1 MREKADCLTL
11 SLVKKRWGPLERE
24 DVMKLWSVSA
34 FVLVGLMAAGCVSS
48 GLGTSRGPGAGG
60 AAVAV
65 SAGRISKID
74 QFSFITP
81 ACREVSGVSARVT
94 RQAAYGR
101 VSIRRAQD
109 YSPYEAGNSS
119 AACNSR
125 RVPVWQVLYSP
136 APGYSGP
143 DQFAYRK
150 AFPDGKVLNVVVHVD
165 VQ

>member
-1 MREKADCLTL
+1 
-11 SLVKKRWGPLERE
+11 
-24 DVMKLWSVSA
+24 MKLCSVSA
-34 FVLVGLMAAGCVSS
+34 VVLVGLTVAGCVTS
-48 GLGTSRGPGAGG
+48 GLGTSRDSGAGG

-65 SAGRISKID
+65 SAGRVSRID

-81 ACREVSGVSARVT
+81 ACREVPGVSARIT

-101 VSIRRAQD
+101 ASIRRAQD
-109 YSPYEAGNSS
+109 YSPYESGNPS
-119 AACNSR
+119 AVCNGR
-125 RVPVWQVLYSP
+125 RVPVWQVLYNP
-136 APGYSGP
+136 TPGYIGP